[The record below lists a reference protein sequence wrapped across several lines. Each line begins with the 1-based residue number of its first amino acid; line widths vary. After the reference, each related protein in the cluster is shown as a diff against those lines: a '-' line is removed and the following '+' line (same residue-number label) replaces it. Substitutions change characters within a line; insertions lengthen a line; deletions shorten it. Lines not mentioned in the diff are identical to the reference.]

1 MYGKSKLY
9 FSNIS
14 WVGAESAP
22 VPTWKYIADDYIL
35 ADTQAFLS
43 KRHRQQNKK
52 ILIRHITGISESF
65 FVFKYSINW
74 KSKKVFLRGC
84 KNTFQRFVLMKGYF
98 FAGKI
103 KNFYQEPVFMPFIF
117 YICVRT
123 FFSRHKNDFY
133 NS

>member
-1 MYGKSKLY
+1 MRSIVILTILY
-9 FSNIS
+9 YSRVLNLMGIASPHPRENI
-14 WVGAESAP
+14 
-22 VPTWKYIADDYIL
+22 IAGDYIL

-52 ILIRHITGISESF
+52 ILIRHITGISECF

-98 FAGKI
+98 L
-103 KNFYQEPVFMPFIF
+103 QE
-117 YICVRT
+117 
-123 FFSRHKNDFY
+123 K
-133 NS
+133 